1 MKAEASDQRP
11 EVRRDQRPEAR
22 RGQRPE
28 VRSQLPVIGDQLP
41 VKTRGMGQRPVVSE
55 EEARGHRPVKSDTF
69 HQQTHP
75 FMASIKYSYQV
86 IESLSTN
93 VSQV

>member
-1 MKAEASDQRP
+1 MKK
-11 EVRRDQRPEAR
+11 
-22 RGQRPE
+22 RPE
-28 VRSQLPVIGDQLP
+28 VRSQLP

-55 EEARGHRPVKSDTF
+55 EEARGQRPKSDTF